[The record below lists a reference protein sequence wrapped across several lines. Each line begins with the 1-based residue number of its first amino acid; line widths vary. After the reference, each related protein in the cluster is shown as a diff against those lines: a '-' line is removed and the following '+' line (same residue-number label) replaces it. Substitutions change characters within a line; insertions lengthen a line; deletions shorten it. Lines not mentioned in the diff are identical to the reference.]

1 MIFLHH
7 YVNFSL
13 VLNMPYK
20 RKTIGLVAGE
30 MTQKKKIKQRKGK
43 KIFKYKSGVL
53 SFITGTW

>member
-1 MIFLHH
+1 
-7 YVNFSL
+7 
-13 VLNMPYK
+13 MPYK

-53 SFITGTW
+53 SLTAGTWRP